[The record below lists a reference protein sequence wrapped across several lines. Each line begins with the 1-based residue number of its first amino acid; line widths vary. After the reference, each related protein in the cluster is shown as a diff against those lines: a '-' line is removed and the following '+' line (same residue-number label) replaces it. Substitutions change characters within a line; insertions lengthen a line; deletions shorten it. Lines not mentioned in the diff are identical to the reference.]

1 MNADLSDF
9 MKNMKKM
16 QDNIQTAQ
24 SELINKNIIG
34 DAAAG
39 DVRVLLNGRFDVKR
53 VKINPE
59 FLKRPVNEVEEAV
72 AAAFNA
78 AVKQIEDFSR
88 QKMSGLMEGV
98 QLPEGMGDKGGD
110 DSSSL

>member
-1 MNADLSDF
+1 MKADLSDF

-24 SELINKNIIG
+24 QELINKNIIG

-39 DVRVLLNGRFDVKR
+39 SVRVLLNGRFDVKR
-53 VKINPE
+53 VKIDPE
-59 FLKRPVNEVEEAV
+59 MLKGPVNELEEAV
-72 AAAFNA
+72 AAAFNS
-78 AVKQIEDFSR
+78 AVKQIEDFSK

-98 QLPEGMGDKGGD
+98 QLPEGMSGE
-110 DSSSL
+110 DSNGPADL

>member
-24 SELINKNIIG
+24 GELVNKNIIG
-34 DAAAG
+34 DAASGA
-39 DVRVLLNGRFDVKR
+39 VRVLLNGRFDVKR
-53 VKINPE
+53 VKISPE
-59 FLKRPVNEVEEAV
+59 MMKEPVNVLEEAI
-72 AAAFNA
+72 ASAFNS
-78 AVKQIEDFSR
+78 AVKQIEDFSK

-98 QLPEGMGDKGGD
+98 QLPEGMADKGED
-110 DSSSL
+110 DSL